1 MENTKLKIE
10 MAKDGEVS
18 INGFLEEKDLV
29 EVTCHLL
36 NVASTAL
43 AKARKRSKLE
53 ALLSIVLSVIE
64 NGNDESVENSF
75 NIQKVNLDETV

>member
-10 MAKDGEVS
+10 MSKDGEVS
-18 INGFLEEKDLV
+18 INGVLEEEDLV

-36 NVASTAL
+36 SVTSTAL
-43 AKARKRSKLE
+43 AKLRKRSKLE
-53 ALLSIVLSVIE
+53 ALLSIVFSVIE